1 MPRFWK
7 IRKIV
12 VVAKNLAAIQFV
24 MQPLDTICFNSHFQ
38 GYEVTIPDDD
48 QLMEIRQQKEF
59 TCYIPKHLCRP
70 YGRRVGATYVC
81 TRFDLGTNN

>member
-7 IRKIV
+7 IYKIV

-24 MQPLDTICFNSHFQ
+24 MQPLDTICFDSHFQ
-38 GYEVTIPDDD
+38 CYEVEIPDDY
-48 QLMEIRQQKEF
+48 QMEIRQQKEF
-59 TCYIPKHLCRP
+59 TSYIPKPLCRP
-70 YGRRVGATYVC
+70 YGRRVGAKYIC